1 MGAFS
6 VAGATAGVNFG
17 ALDID
22 NWDAAVVVSQ
32 TATLWSITPAG
43 QPTWNFT
50 GTGLT
55 YDANGFPTG
64 GTITFISVNTGSG
77 TWNFNLATTPV
88 DAATLVAAIMAND
101 EAAFL
106 GAIFA
111 NSDNALTGTA
121 FNDVLYGYNGHDNM
135 RGGLGAD
142 TLYGG
147 EGDDVIAGGTN
158 TNTNF
163 GNGDGAD
170 NVNGENGNDVLR
182 GGDGDD
188 ILNGDADNDN
198 LRGDGGSDILIGG
211 NGADEYKGGNGADT
225 FLFNAGNFGADL
237 IKDWQDGV
245 DHIEFTGIAG
255 VDDFSDLTIGNDGL
269 GNALI
274 TMPDGSTITLRGIA
288 EGTLDASDFVFG
300 P

>member
-1 MGAFS
+1 MGVFS
-6 VAGATAGVNFG
+6 VSGATAGVNFG

-22 NWDAAVVVSQ
+22 NWDAAVVGSQ
-32 TATLWSITPAG
+32 TPTLWSITPAG

-50 GTGLT
+50 GTDLV
-55 YDANGFPTG
+55 YDINGFPVS

-88 DAATLVAAIMAND
+88 SAATLVAAIMAND

-106 GAIFA
+106 GAILA
-111 NSDNALTGTA
+111 SNDSPMTGTA
-121 FNDVLYGYNGHDNM
+121 FNDFLYGYGGHDNM
-135 RGGLGAD
+135 RGGLGTD

-147 EGDDVIAGGTN
+147 EGD
-158 TNTNF
+158 
-163 GNGDGAD
+163 
-170 NVNGENGNDVLR
+170 
-182 GGDGDD
+182 
-188 ILNGDADNDN
+188 
-198 LRGDGGSDILIGG
+198 DILIGG

-225 FLFNAGNFGADL
+225 FLFNAGTFGADL

-245 DHIEFTGIAG
+245 DHIEFAGIAG

-274 TMPDGSTITLRGIA
+274 TLPDGSTITLRGIA